1 MASSCLD
8 TDHLQRHL
16 HILHLAASKMDCNFW
31 ASIMLPLIFSL
42 PPMKAC
48 IPSSLPSA
56 MATKSASAIVM
67 VQSLQPVEFKPLQ
80 AKEPERWWLNWL
92 NSIQHYS
99 TISKWEFKFSMSL
112 EETSNHVNSQ
122 DVQWTA
128 VIAVILLKFSCWPRR
143 LLHPLSQHHCRSSN
157 QGRTCP
163 PDQRRWWW
171 TGTPWSDWVN
181 LHQVSLDWDL
191 CV

>member
-1 MASSCLD
+1 MTILQFLSFKEHQGCLQRANTKRNPTHSYLSMFGVFLPTLVLLLPDSGQFATLSKHVKTCLTHMMASSCLD

-80 AKEPERWWLNWL
+80 AKGARNMLAKL
-92 NSIQHYS
+92 TKLDS
-99 TISKWEFKFSMSL
+99 TLFNYIKME
-112 EETSNHVNSQ
+112 
-122 DVQWTA
+122 VQVFYVT
-128 VIAVILLKFSCWPRR
+128 
-143 LLHPLSQHHCRSSN
+143 
-157 QGRTCP
+157 
-163 PDQRRWWW
+163 
-171 TGTPWSDWVN
+171 
-181 LHQVSLDWDL
+181 
-191 CV
+191 

>member
-1 MASSCLD
+1 MRFSTARCETFEDPFASFCAAAWVPSGPKWLELPYIQSLSYTIPSKHVKTCLTQMMASSCLD

-80 AKEPERWWLNWL
+80 AKGARNMLAKL
-92 NSIQHYS
+92 TKLDS
-99 TISKWEFKFSMSL
+99 TLFNYIKMEVQVFYVTWRDVKSCQFSRCA
-112 EETSNHVNSQ
+112 VNNG
-122 DVQWTA
+122 D
-128 VIAVILLKFSCWPRR
+128 
-143 LLHPLSQHHCRSSN
+143 SS
-157 QGRTCP
+157 
-163 PDQRRWWW
+163 D
-171 TGTPWSDWVN
+171 SAEI
-181 LHQVSLDWDL
+181 
-191 CV
+191 

>member
-1 MASSCLD
+1 MMASSCLD

-48 IPSSLPSA
+48 IQSSLPSA

-80 AKEPERWWLNWL
+80 AKGATNIMAKLTKL
-92 NSIQHYS
+92 DS
-99 TISKWEFKFSMSL
+99 TLFNYIKME
-112 EETSNHVNSQ
+112 
-122 DVQWTA
+122 VQVFYVT
-128 VIAVILLKFSCWPRR
+128 
-143 LLHPLSQHHCRSSN
+143 
-157 QGRTCP
+157 
-163 PDQRRWWW
+163 
-171 TGTPWSDWVN
+171 
-181 LHQVSLDWDL
+181 
-191 CV
+191 